1 MVHQKNNYTHH
12 HYQPLSLSFVSSASV
27 LVQFTLINVRNIHI
41 YVCSIVYCYNLLYI
55 GEDFISLLSLG
66 LILLHIWANKIC
78 LNYSNLLY
86 IALKLDSNP
95 LSIALHANL
104 HSNPLYIAINAKL
117 HSNPLSIALHA
128 KLHSNPLSIAL
139 HAKLHSNLLSIA
151 LHANLHSN
159 PLSIALHAK
168 LHSNPLSN
176 ALNVVNISIT
186 LVIEAQVVTYLAIAI
201 CQLSWL
207 LTSFSK
213 FCGNE
218 HGLEVLQIKLWK
230 SKIVFI

>member
-1 MVHQKNNYTHH
+1 VVHQKNNYTHH

-128 KLHSNPLSIAL
+128 KLHSNPLS
-139 HAKLHSNLLSIA
+139 
-151 LHANLHSN
+151 
-159 PLSIALHAK
+159 
-168 LHSNPLSN
+168 N

>member
-117 HSNPLSIALHA
+117 HSNPLS
-128 KLHSNPLSIAL
+128 
-139 HAKLHSNLLSIA
+139 
-151 LHANLHSN
+151 
-159 PLSIALHAK
+159 
-168 LHSNPLSN
+168 N

>member
-1 MVHQKNNYTHH
+1 
-12 HYQPLSLSFVSSASV
+12 
-27 LVQFTLINVRNIHI
+27 
-41 YVCSIVYCYNLLYI
+41 
-55 GEDFISLLSLG
+55 LLSLG

-151 LHANLHSN
+151 LHAKLHSNPLSIALHANLHSN